1 MKKAKLI
8 LISSIALL
16 ALAGCNSKKETEKT
30 VDSKETT
37 VESKV
42 KKDDKATKEST
53 TTSAVE
59 DDKEVF
65 VKNAKDASFDGKILR
80 GNTYSVRITDHK
92 IIQPGEPGNA
102 HGEKPV
108 IAFWY
113 DTLVAPD
120 YDNSKPLNPM
130 IAWMLNFEVV
140 QDNDPNAVN
149 KLKETSTPD
158 EKFQDTM
165 SSEIK
170 SGGTV
175 ANAVA
180 YELTDDK
187 TPVKLT
193 AKSLLGDE
201 FGSAEFKIK

>member
-1 MKKAKLI
+1 MKKVKLI

-16 ALAGCNSKKETEKT
+16 ALAGCNSK
-30 VDSKETT
+30 KETT

-53 TTSAVE
+53 TTSAIE
-59 DDKEVF
+59 DEKDVF

-92 IIQPGEPGNA
+92 IIQPGEPGNDN
-102 HGEKPV
+102 GEKTV
-108 IAFWY
+108 VAFWY

-120 YDNSKPLNPM
+120 YDNSKPINPT
-130 IAWMLNFEVV
+130 IAWMFNFEVV

-149 KLKETSTPD
+149 KLKETTTPD
-158 EKFQDTM
+158 EKFRDTM

-170 SGGTV
+170 LGGTV
-175 ANAVA
+175 AN
-180 YELTDDK
+180 ELTDDK
-187 TPVKLT
+187 RPVKLT

-201 FGSAEFKIK
+201 FGSAEFKVK